1 MQAVIICGGYGT
13 RLKKIYK
20 TIPKA
25 LIKINGQKNLQNII
39 SNLKKDGINDFLFL
53 TNYQSEKIEKYLNEV
68 KLKDYKILKD
78 KKFYGTGGALIG
90 AYKNLN
96 DDFVVIFSDLYMKIN
111 FKKFYINSRKKKCN
125 VNIFVHSNS
134 HPFDSDTIEYGKN
147 HKVKKILFKKTTK
160 NKLNIAISGL
170 FYFKKKF
177 ISKLNIKKKGIYD
190 LVKDV
195 IGKNLKDNVYGY
207 RSIEYIKDFGT
218 PKRLKKIN
226 NEQKNEKKRKV
237 SGVFLDRDGVINE
250 ENGGVNSIK
259 EFKILPKVGKAI
271 KILNNLNIPVFII
284 SNQASLEKKKI
295 NFKNFKKTILILD
308 QYLAKHEA
316 FIDDYLYCPYFKKRE
331 KKYNNIVFFSK
342 YRKPNP
348 GMIKELAKRHNI
360 NLKNSFVI
368 GDSDKDILAGF
379 KCNCKT
385 ILVKSVKIKEY
396 KYNIRPNFIVKNL
409 YEAVGVITK

>member
-39 SNLKKDGINDFLFL
+39 SNLKKDGINNFLFL

-96 DDFVVIFSDLYMKIN
+96 DDFIVIFSDLYMKIN

-147 HKVKKILFKKTTK
+147 HKVKKIFFKKTTK

-195 IGKNLKDNVYGY
+195 IGKNLKDKVYGY
-207 RSIEYIKDFGT
+207 RSIEYVKDFGT

-226 NEQKNEKKRKV
+226 NEQKK
-237 SGVFLDRDGVINE
+237 
-250 ENGGVNSIK
+250 
-259 EFKILPKVGKAI
+259 
-271 KILNNLNIPVFII
+271 
-284 SNQASLEKKKI
+284 
-295 NFKNFKKTILILD
+295 
-308 QYLAKHEA
+308 
-316 FIDDYLYCPYFKKRE
+316 
-331 KKYNNIVFFSK
+331 
-342 YRKPNP
+342 
-348 GMIKELAKRHNI
+348 
-360 NLKNSFVI
+360 
-368 GDSDKDILAGF
+368 
-379 KCNCKT
+379 
-385 ILVKSVKIKEY
+385 
-396 KYNIRPNFIVKNL
+396 
-409 YEAVGVITK
+409 